1 MGSVLI
7 TMPNMNDA
15 AKLAEMLRS
24 QGLPHEIEICQTAS
38 EMLRISNE
46 RDFGVMICTKNLKDM
61 SFVEL
66 SDYMPE
72 YFGMILLT
80 KDMMMDTYSDRIVK
94 IIMPFKV
101 RELMSTVDM
110 MTSMFIRKIKKKNPV
125 PHKRSAEEEKLISEA
140 KELLME
146 RNGMT
151 EPEAFRYMQ
160 KNSMDMGRSLVETA
174 HMILILSN

>member
-7 TMPNMNDA
+7 CMPNSNDA
-15 AKLAEMLRS
+15 GKLADMIRTR
-24 QGLPHEIEICQTAS
+24 GLNYDIEICQTAS

-46 RDFGVMICTKNLKDM
+46 RDYGVLICTKTLKDM

-66 SDYMPE
+66 SEYMPE

-80 KDMMMDTYSDRIVK
+80 KDMMTDTYSDRIVK
-94 IIMPFKV
+94 IVMPFKIK
-101 RELMSTVDM
+101 ELMSTIDM
-110 MTSMFIRKIKKKNPV
+110 MTSLSLRRIKKKKTGP
-125 PHKRSAEEEKLISEA
+125 PKRSEEEEKLILEA
-140 KELLME
+140 KKLLIE

-160 KNSMDMGRSLVETA
+160 KNSMDMGRNLVETA
-174 HMILILSN
+174 HMILILAN

>member
-7 TMPNMNDA
+7 AMPNSNDS
-15 AKLAEMLRS
+15 AKLSEMLRS
-24 QGLPHEIEICQTAS
+24 QGLSHEIEICQTAS

-66 SDYMPE
+66 SEYMPE

-80 KDMMMDTYSDRIVK
+80 KDMMTETYSDRIVK

-101 RELMSTVDM
+101 RELLSTVDM
-110 MTSMFIRKIKKKNPV
+110 MTSLFIRKIKKKNGP
-125 PHKRSAEEEKLISEA
+125 PKRSEEEEKLILEA
-140 KELLME
+140 KKLLMD

-160 KNSMDMGRSLVETA
+160 KNSMDMGRSMVETA
-174 HMILILSN
+174 QMILVLAN